1 MAPGSRARL
10 DGELDLIETPIA
22 FAALDGDLVTA
33 NRAFRAW
40 SASEAAGLGEVL
52 GIDVRAAVEGLRAGK
67 PQVVKATA
75 RTPRGRA
82 MPVEYQ
88 LRLVQRDGSEAIAIE
103 GRDLSRVHEKEAM
116 LQAFARTIEVNNRS
130 LVSQKAEIAK
140 LLDEVGAAYAAVQRL
155 LDAADQGFATLDREA
170 RLLPGRSAAFDR
182 WFDAPPVGTP
192 FASCLHA
199 LNPDVAAMFELF
211 WQQIERQL
219 LPLDVLLD
227 MLPTEL
233 HTGRRWF
240 RLSYKSELDGA
251 GELVTLLLVISDITD
266 EIERSRIEAQQHEL
280 ASLLARL
287 INDRPGLVQFV
298 READALIVTI
308 TAPLVARVELYRAVH
323 TLKGSCAL
331 FGAAA
336 MAKQCHE
343 LEDRLSE
350 LGDAAADLERGAL
363 GESWR
368 ALRHRVAVF
377 LEYSGDDI
385 WIARAE
391 LDELRRRL
399 PAMSTDEVLGALE
412 TWTWESATRRLT
424 RIGVQLREVAARLE
438 RGPVDVV
445 IDGGG
450 LRLDPV
456 RWSGF
461 WSSMVHLVVNAVDHG
476 IDPPEQ
482 RAALGKPPSARM
494 TLRTWVADDRV
505 VFELGD
511 DGRGIDWAAVAR
523 KAGERG
529 LDITSQ
535 AALVQSL
542 FVDGISTRAT
552 VDAQSGRGVGLA
564 AVRAACERLSGAIEV
579 DSEPGRGTVF
589 RFRFPAIGVA
599 VRQDADLAPER
610 SVA

>member
-1 MAPGSRARL
+1 MAPGSCARS

-22 FAALDGDLVTA
+22 FAALDGDIVTA

-40 SASEAAGLGEVL
+40 TASEATGIGDAL
-52 GIDVRAAVEGLRAGK
+52 GIAVAAAIGGLRAGK
-67 PQVVKATA
+67 PQIVKAMA
-75 RTPRGRA
+75 RTARGRA

-88 LRLVQRDGSEAIAIE
+88 LRLVCRDGSEAILVE
-103 GRDLSRVHEKEAM
+103 GRDVSRVHEKEAM
-116 LQAFARTIEVNNRS
+116 LQAFARTIEVNNRL

-140 LLDEVGAAYAAVQRL
+140 LLDDVGAAYAAVQRL

-182 WFDAPPVGTP
+182 WFDTPSVGTP
-192 FASCLHA
+192 FVDCLHQ

-219 LPLDVLLD
+219 LPLDVLMD
-227 MLPTEL
+227 MLPSEL

-240 RLSYKSELDGA
+240 RLSYKPELDDA

-266 EIERSRIEAQQHEL
+266 EIERCRIEAQQHEL
-280 ASLLARL
+280 AALLARL

-308 TAPLVARVELYRAVH
+308 TAPVVVAVELYRAVH
-323 TLKGSCAL
+323 TMKGSCAL
-331 FGAAA
+331 FGAGAI
-336 MAKQCHE
+336 AKQCHE
-343 LEDRLSE
+343 LESRLSE
-350 LGDAAADLERGAL
+350 LGDTAADLERRAL

-368 ALRHRVAVF
+368 ALRQRITVF

-391 LDELRRRL
+391 LDDLRRRL

-412 TWTWESATRRLT
+412 TWTWESAMRRLT
-424 RIGVQLREVAARLE
+424 RLGVQIREVAARLE

-450 LRLDPV
+450 LRLDPA

-461 WSSMVHLVVNAVDHG
+461 WSSMVHLVLNAVDHG
-476 IDPPEQ
+476 MEPPEQ
-482 RAALGKPPSARM
+482 RAALGKQPSAQM
-494 TLRTWVADDRV
+494 TLRTWIAGEHV

-511 DGRGIDWAAVAR
+511 DGRGIDWVTVAR

-529 LDITSQ
+529 LDTSSQ

-564 AVRAACERLSGAIEV
+564 AVRAACDRLAGVIEV

-599 VRQDADLAPER
+599 VRQDTDQASER